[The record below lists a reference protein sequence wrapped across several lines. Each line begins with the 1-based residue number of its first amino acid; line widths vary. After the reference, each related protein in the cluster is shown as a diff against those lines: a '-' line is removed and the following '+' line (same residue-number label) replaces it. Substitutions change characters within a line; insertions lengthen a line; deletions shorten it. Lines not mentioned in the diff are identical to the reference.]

1 MMICSSAL
9 YLCGIVIRVGGEGNS
24 RSSHTDLITMDANYT
39 AALYTEE
46 EDGCGEQ
53 WNNKL
58 QSRWWKP
65 LQIILRDFID

>member
-53 WNNKL
+53 
-58 QSRWWKP
+58 
-65 LQIILRDFID
+65 